1 MRDMFAKGRNRA
13 HGRVNL
19 TPAEVK
25 AIRAVRLTGAYGE
38 VGRTARSFG
47 ITDAHFR
54 SIRRG
59 DVWKSIST
67 ETVNA

>member
-19 TPAEVK
+19 SPREVA
-25 AIRAVRLTGAYGE
+25 AIRAVQLTGAYGE
-38 VGRTARSFG
+38 VGKTARSFG

-59 DVWKSIST
+59 EVWRNVTKES
-67 ETVNA
+67 VDA